1 MRIYL
6 YVLSGITS
14 ALIGWSLGQ
23 FLLSDLNWLQKFPEL
38 VMFPAVAISLAIGIV
53 ATDIFI
59 SNPTRLKRNLRTGCL
74 PLIIAAILGLL
85 IGVASGGIVQLFLQP
100 ELRAKLF
107 AVPDFFVRIIGWV
120 LIGGAVGLAEGF
132 TWRWRSVEAGDKQ
145 RFWQR
150 LLVSFVVS
158 FFTALAAALIFEWL
172 RQQLG
177 EMPEALKAWEDL
189 VGFSLLGGLLGFV
202 LSFSTSPSH
211 IVALRAGSGF
221 EYVELLASSSSNS
234 LGKIEDYPRIL
245 KVLKPELKFVSNHFA
260 DRIEEGLSIQLP
272 ARGRVRIGS
281 AKLQAKGEKKYGV
294 HIYIPGLP
302 LHVADLDLGAR
313 QTTLVPNLKFFDRI
327 EYQGD
332 RLTESTPIKLKHNDL
347 IAFYADKGS
356 YNDKEIFRFVY
367 YNRFLDPQG

>member
-6 YVLSGITS
+6 YILSGITS
-14 ALIGWSLGQ
+14 ALIGWSVGQ
-23 FLLSDLNWLQKFPEL
+23 FLLTDLHWLQKFPEL
-38 VMFPAVAISLAIGIV
+38 AMFPAVAISLAIGIV

-74 PLIIAAILGLL
+74 PLTIAAILGLL
-85 IGVASGGIVQLFLQP
+85 IGVASGGVVQIFLQP
-100 ELRAKLF
+100 ELRAKF
-107 AVPDFFVRIIGWV
+107 FVVPDFFVRIIGWV

-150 LLVSFVVS
+150 LWISFCVS

-172 RQQLG
+172 RRQLG
-177 EMPEALKAWEDL
+177 EMPEALKSWED
-189 VGFSLLGGLLGFV
+189 VIGFSLLGGLLGFV

-221 EYVELLASSSSNS
+221 EYVEPWENANNL
-234 LGKIEDYPRIL
+234 LGKISDYPRIL
-245 KVLKPELKFVSNHFA
+245 KPIKPELKFVSNHLA
-260 DRIEEGLSIQLP
+260 ERIEEGLSIQLP
-272 ARGRVRIGS
+272 PRGKVRIGS
-281 AKLQAKGEKKYGV
+281 AKLQTKGEKKYGV

-302 LHVADLDLGAR
+302 LHVADLDLGPR

-332 RLTESTPIKLKHNDL
+332 RLTDSTPIKLKHNDL
-347 IAFYADKGS
+347 ITFYAETGA
-356 YNDKEIFRFVY
+356 YNDKKLFRFVY